1 MSEEEKEAMEDTKD
15 ILKELDKHKDKDF
28 IGRLYYKNKP
38 IEDILQILLNLIENQ
53 QKGNKN
59 WEEIYDEDQN
69 YIGELNDKILDL
81 EFKIKRQQK
90 EIEGTLITAYLN
102 GADDGEKKVEAKIE
116 ARIEKLDEEIEV
128 KREIAKNPTDKV
140 SGRLLTDEIVELE
153 KTKKVLQSL
162 LEKGNENE

>member
-1 MSEEEKEAMEDTKD
+1 MKMSEEEKEAIKDTKD

-38 IEDILQILLNLIENQ
+38 IENILQILLNLIENE

-81 EFKIKRQQK
+81 EFKIKKQKK
-90 EIEGTLITAYLN
+90 EIEELR
-102 GADDGEKKVEAKIE
+102 KKNEPQPDCEEPVERTEEMVNVKWVNYNYISKDKIKE
-116 ARIEKLDEEIEV
+116 L
-128 KREIAKNPTDKV
+128 REIDNIDLIQFKIKE
-140 SGRLLTDEIVELE
+140 LLGE
-153 KTKKVLQSL
+153 
-162 LEKGNENE
+162 

>member
-1 MSEEEKEAMEDTKD
+1 MSEEEKEAIRDTKD

-38 IEDILQILLNLIENQ
+38 IENILQILLNLIENE

-81 EFKIKRQQK
+81 EFKIKKQQK
-90 EIEGTLITAYLN
+90 EIEELKKKNEPQPDCAETVERTEEMVNMMWVNYNYVNKDKIKELKEIDNIDLIQFKIKELL
-102 GADDGEKKVEAKIE
+102 GE
-116 ARIEKLDEEIEV
+116 
-128 KREIAKNPTDKV
+128 
-140 SGRLLTDEIVELE
+140 
-153 KTKKVLQSL
+153 
-162 LEKGNENE
+162 